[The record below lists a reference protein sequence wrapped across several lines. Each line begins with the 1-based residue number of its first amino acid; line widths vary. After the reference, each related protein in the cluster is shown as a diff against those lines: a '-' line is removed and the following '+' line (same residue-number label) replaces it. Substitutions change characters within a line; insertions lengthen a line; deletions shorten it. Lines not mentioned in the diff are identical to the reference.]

1 MICSG
6 QVLSPLCKGKNQLF
20 CDSVL
25 GETEIIGV
33 FFFLMAYNKMAHLVA
48 ALNGFILVNVGVSP
62 VV

>member
-1 MICSG
+1 M
-6 QVLSPLCKGKNQLF
+6 
-20 CDSVL
+20 